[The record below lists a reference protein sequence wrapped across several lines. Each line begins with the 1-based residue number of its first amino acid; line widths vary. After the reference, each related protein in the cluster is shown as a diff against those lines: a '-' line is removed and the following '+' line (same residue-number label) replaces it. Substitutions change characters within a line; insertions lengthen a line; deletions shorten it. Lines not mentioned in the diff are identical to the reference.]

1 MICAAGLHVIVMG
14 VSGSGKT
21 TVGQALAA
29 ALGFEFLEGDAFHAA
44 ENIEKMAAGIPLTD
58 DDRGP
63 WLAALVDVVR
73 ERHGRG
79 IGTVLACSA
88 LRRVYRD
95 RLRTAVPHEESFVVA
110 LHSDAGTLRSRIE
123 TRRGH
128 YMPAS
133 LLESQLASLEP
144 LEPDEPG
151 ITLDTTRSAERV
163 ITDARSAVRRPNEAG
178 G

>member
-21 TVGQALAA
+21 TVGQALASS
-29 ALGFEFLEGDAFHAA
+29 LGFEFIEADAFHPAA
-44 ENIEKMAAGIPLTD
+44 NIERMTAGIPLTD
-58 DDRGP
+58 EDREP

-73 ERHGRG
+73 ERHDRG

-88 LRRVYRD
+88 LRRAYRD
-95 RLRTAVPHEESFVVA
+95 RLRTAVPQEESFVVA
-110 LHSDAGTLRSRIE
+110 LESNAETLRSRLE

-133 LLESQLASLEP
+133 LLESQLATLEP
-144 LEPDEPG
+144 LERDESG
-151 ITLDTTRSAERV
+151 ATLDTTRPQELVIADALSA
-163 ITDARSAVRRPNEAG
+163 ARSRTR
-178 G
+178 